1 MIGGEIVK
9 AINVQQSLGVLSAGR
24 PEDMKGKTAAARAKT
39 QTFADVLAASERRVN
54 FSRHAVRRL
63 EEREISLSPQELE
76 RLGGMVDRMAA
87 KGARQALIL
96 MNDTAFVLAV
106 PKRTVITVLDGE
118 HAKDNIFTN
127 IDSAAIL

>member
-1 MIGGEIVK
+1 LTIHDRARDVIRSGGEGIY
-9 AINVQQSLGVLSAGR
+9 SA
-24 PEDMKGKTAAARAKT
+24 
-39 QTFADVLAASERRVN
+39 L
-54 FSRHAVRRL
+54 L
-63 EEREISLSPQELE
+63 ENES
-76 RLGGMVDRMAA
+76 MAA

>member
-1 MIGGEIVK
+1 M
-9 AINVQQSLGVLSAGR
+9 NVMRAEHALGVLTAGM
-24 PEDMKGKTAAARAKT
+24 PQGKKGKMEERGDVKAS
-39 QTFADVLAASERRVN
+39 FSDVLAASARRVN

-63 EEREISLSPQELE
+63 EEREITLSSQELE
-76 RLGGMVDRMAA
+76 RLDGMVDRMAA

-106 PKRTVITVLDGE
+106 PKRTVITVLDGD

>member
-1 MIGGEIVK
+1 MVK
-9 AINVQQSLGVLSAGR
+9 AMNVQQSLGVLSAGR
-24 PEDMKGKTAAARAKT
+24 PEDMKGKTEEHGDVHT
-39 QTFADVLAASERRVN
+39 SFDEVLAASARRVN
-54 FSRHAVRRL
+54 FSRHAVRRH
-63 EEREISLSPQELE
+63 EEREIALSPQELE
-76 RLGGMVDRMAA
+76 RLDGMVDRMAE

>member
-1 MIGGEIVK
+1 MKTMSVP
-9 AINVQQSLGVLSAGR
+9 QSLGVLSAGM
-24 PEDMKGKTAAARAKT
+24 PQGMKGKTKEHKDVRT
-39 QTFADVLAASERRVN
+39 SFADVLAASERRVN

-63 EEREISLSPQELE
+63 EEREIVLSPQELE
-76 RLGGMVDRMAA
+76 RLDGMVDRMAA

-127 IDSAAIL
+127 IDSVAIL

>member
-1 MIGGEIVK
+1 MKTMSVPHT
-9 AINVQQSLGVLSAGR
+9 LGVLSAGM
-24 PEDMKGKTAAARAKT
+24 PQGMKGKTKEHEDVRT
-39 QTFADVLAASERRVN
+39 SFADVLATSERRVN

-63 EEREISLSPQELE
+63 EEREIVLSPQELE
-76 RLGGMVDRMAA
+76 RLDGMVDRMAA

-106 PKRTVITVLDGE
+106 PKRSVITVLDGE

>member
-1 MIGGEIVK
+1 MP
-9 AINVQQSLGVLSAGR
+9 QDLR
-24 PEDMKGKTAAARAKT
+24 GKTEERGDART
-39 QTFADVLAASERRVN
+39 SFADVLAASERRVN

-63 EEREISLSPQELE
+63 EEREIVLSPQELE
-76 RLGGMVDRMAA
+76 RLDGMVDRMAA

>member
-1 MIGGEIVK
+1 MKTMSVP
-9 AINVQQSLGVLSAGR
+9 QSLGVLSAGM
-24 PEDMKGKTAAARAKT
+24 PQGMKGKTKEHEDVRT
-39 QTFADVLAASERRVN
+39 SFADVLAASERRVN

-63 EEREISLSPQELE
+63 EGREIVLSPQELE
-76 RLGGMVDRMAA
+76 RLDGMVDRMAA

-127 IDSAAIL
+127 IDSVAIL

>member
-1 MIGGEIVK
+1 MKTMSVPHTLC
-9 AINVQQSLGVLSAGR
+9 ALSAGMPQDLR
-24 PEDMKGKTAAARAKT
+24 GKTEGRGDART
-39 QTFADVLAASERRVN
+39 SFADVLAASERRVN

-63 EEREISLSPQELE
+63 AEREIVLSPQELE
-76 RLGGMVDRMAA
+76 RLDGMVDRMAA

>member
-1 MIGGEIVK
+1 MVK
-9 AINVQQSLGVLSAGR
+9 AMNVQQSLGVLSAGR
-24 PEDMKGKTAAARAKT
+24 PEDMKGKTAVARAKT
-39 QTFADVLAASERRVN
+39 QETFADVLTASERRVN

-63 EEREISLSPQELE
+63 EEREIALSPQELD
-76 RLGGMVDRMAA
+76 RLDGMVDRMAE

>member
-1 MIGGEIVK
+1 MSVMRAEH
-9 AINVQQSLGVLSAGR
+9 ALGVLTAGM
-24 PEDMKGKTAAARAKT
+24 PQEKKGKADGRRVE
-39 QTFADVLAASERRVN
+39 QTNFSDVLAASARRVN

-63 EEREISLSPQELE
+63 EEREITLSPQELE
-76 RLGGMVDRMAA
+76 RLDGMVDRMAA

>member
-1 MIGGEIVK
+1 MKTMSVPHTLS
-9 AINVQQSLGVLSAGR
+9 ALSAGMPQDLR
-24 PEDMKGKTAAARAKT
+24 GKTEERGDART
-39 QTFADVLAASERRVN
+39 SFADVLEASERRVN

-63 EEREISLSPQELE
+63 EEREIVLSPQELE
-76 RLGGMVDRMAA
+76 RLDGMVDRMAA